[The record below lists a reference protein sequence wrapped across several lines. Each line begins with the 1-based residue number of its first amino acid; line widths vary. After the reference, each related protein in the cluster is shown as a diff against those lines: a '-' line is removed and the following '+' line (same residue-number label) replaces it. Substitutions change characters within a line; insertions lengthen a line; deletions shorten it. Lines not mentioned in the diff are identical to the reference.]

1 VQQVSFDEKSGLFE
15 VVTQRDRFL
24 ARHVCVGIGKQINL
38 PDCVTTQDDTCF
50 HASEMMLRTPDLAG
64 KRDRRR
70 RRPERCRPVPE
81 YLPRR
86 MGPAAEPELGVA
98 P

>member
-1 VQQVSFDEKSGLFE
+1 VSFDEKSGLFE

-64 KRDRRR
+64 KRVTVVGGGQSGADLF
-70 RRPERCRPVPE
+70 E

-86 MGPAAEPELGVA
+86 MGPAAEPELGIA
-98 P
+98 PQ